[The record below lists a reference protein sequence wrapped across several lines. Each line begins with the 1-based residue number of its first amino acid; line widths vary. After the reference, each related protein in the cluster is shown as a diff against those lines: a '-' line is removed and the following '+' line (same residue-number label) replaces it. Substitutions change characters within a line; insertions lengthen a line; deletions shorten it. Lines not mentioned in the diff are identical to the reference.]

1 MNAHMV
7 LAHLNHEN
15 WYEVHPLAR
24 RTLGLE

>member
-1 MNAHMV
+1 V

-15 WYEVHPLAR
+15 WYEVHPLAC